1 MYDVIVVGGN
11 LSGTAAAIKASEK
24 GLKVALVEKNK
35 EPFNPAHCGEML
47 FDIESKPLN
56 LDKIGCQKNQI
67 NKIIMKIPPKSYIFK
82 FKKHKIIIFNRNF
95 VEKKLLEK
103 TGKNGT
109 DLFLGVKMIDYKQP
123 NEIVLE
129 NNEIIK
135 GKVIIDA
142 SGILCQVGK
151 KIGINTKIDKRDI
164 GVCIQGRVKSDFDA
178 ETINIWFHKP
188 YAPFGYAYL
197 FPLNN
202 NIANIG
208 LGIPGGQKF
217 DYNKTLL
224 EYVKKVTNNNY
235 EITSSFISY
244 VPLAKPIRELVKD
257 NVIITGDAARLTH
270 PISGGGIKNAIFSG
284 SLAGIISSKYIL
296 GEIASLK
303 PYHDLLQK
311 KISRLTNEYNLKRKA
326 IKNDDSYLI
335 KFRLMI
341 FIAYFI
347 NRFFPNLFDKSLSNL
362 SKHEKLVLKSLKDS
376 FSIL

>member
-35 EPFNPAHCGEML
+35 EPFDPAHCGEML
-47 FDIESKPLN
+47 FDIEAKPLN
-56 LDKIGCQKNQI
+56 LDKIGCQKNEI
-67 NKIIMKIPPKSYIFK
+67 NKIVMTIPPKNYIFR

-95 VEKKLLEK
+95 VEKKLLETAEK
-103 TGKNGT
+103 KGT
-109 DLFLGVKMIDYKQP
+109 SLFLGVKMIDYKQP
-123 NEIVLE
+123 DEIVLE

-151 KIGINTKIDKRDI
+151 KIGIKTKIDKRDI
-164 GVCIQGRVKSDFDA
+164 GVCIQGRVKSNFDA
-178 ETINIWFHKP
+178 NTINIWFHKP

-217 DYNKTLL
+217 DYNKALID
-224 EYVKKVTNNNY
+224 YVKKVTNNNY
-235 EITSSFISY
+235 DITSSFISY
-244 VPLAKPIRELVKD
+244 VPLTRPNKELVKD
-257 NVIITGDAARLTH
+257 NVLITGDAARLAH
-270 PISGGGIKNAIFSG
+270 SISGGGIKNAIFSG
-284 SLAGIISSKYIL
+284 GLAGIISAKYIH

-311 KISRLTNEYNLKRKA
+311 KIFRLTNEYNFRKQA
-326 IKNDDSYLI
+326 IKNDNSYLT
-335 KFRLMI
+335 KFRVII

-347 NRFFPNLFDKSLSNL
+347 NRVFPNLFEKSLSNL
-362 SKHEKLVLKSLKDS
+362 LKNEKLVIKSLKES